1 MVQPSKLNPTRSIS
15 EKRRQQIVK
24 AALLLFSEK
33 GYFQTT
39 IDDIASAAGISK
51 GLVYRYAK
59 DKNTLLF
66 YSLYDALE
74 KYNKQHIY
82 ELVKHV
88 NPLFALVTILHALCE
103 MAEEHTDGICLAYR
117 STKDLLVP
125 ERREIKVFEAQVTR
139 SIRQCLDSAIR
150 AGLMR
155 PVNTDIMSY
164 QYLMYAHAWA
174 LKNWIFRDRYSP
186 KEYAAEGES
195 LLIEPFLTEK
205 GAEEFPNVRKS
216 SH

>member
-1 MVQPSKLNPTRSIS
+1 MR
-15 EKRRQQIVK
+15 
-24 AALLLFSEK
+24 LFSEK

-82 ELVKHV
+82 ELVKHS
-88 NPLFALVTILHALCE
+88 NPLFALITILHAICQ
-103 MAEEHTDGICLAYR
+103 MAEEYTDGICLAYR
-117 STKDLLVP
+117 STKDLLMP
-125 ERREIKVFEAQVTR
+125 ERREIKIYEAQITR
-139 SIRQCLDSAIR
+139 SIRQCLDSTIR
-150 AGLMR
+150 IGLMR
-155 PVNTDIMSY
+155 SVNTDIMSY

-174 LKNWIFRDRYSP
+174 LKNWVFRDRYSP
-186 KEYAAEGES
+186 KEYAAEGEA
-195 LLIEPFLTEK
+195 LLIEPFLTEQGTK
-205 GAEEFPNVRKS
+205 ELARLRS
-216 SH
+216 SPQ